1 MASPLKNDTKVISG
15 ESGAVGAGLLSMLM
29 GKDEF
34 EDIRRDMGLNKNS
47 VVLIF
52 STEGNTDPKGYDE
65 IIYDGR
71 NFSPFV

>member
-1 MASPLKNDTKVISG
+1 MSH
-15 ESGAVGAGLLSMLM
+15 SGAYGKANVGISN
-29 GKDEF
+29 
-34 EDIRRDMGLNKNS
+34 DIGLNKDS

-65 IIYDGR
+65 IVYDGR

>member
-1 MASPLKNDTKVISG
+1 MSIFNGLKEAINIFP
-15 ESGAVGAGLLSMLM
+15 
-29 GKDEF
+29 KD
-34 EDIRRDMGLNKNS
+34 S

-65 IIYDGR
+65 IVYDGR

>member
-1 MASPLKNDTKVISG
+1 MASPLKDDKKVISG

-29 GKDEF
+29 EKDEF
-34 EDIRRDMGLNKNS
+34 EDIRRDMGLNKDS

-65 IIYDGR
+65 IVYDGR